1 MVQIYKNK
9 LDQISWNKTKIGRFF
24 PVRGWSWDEQLQLI
38 RFFLHLN
45 LSFYLFITSS
55 LFLSRIWNTRSLSL
69 FLHLDEQLFLT
80 FFLFQPTFL
89 SLSFLC
95 LKYSF
100 FLFLHL
106 SFFLLASLYISLFL
120 SPCFSL
126 HFSLFLSC
134 VWNTLGANGLNPIS
148 LNDDYKSSLSQ
159 DGAATSGQTTA
170 RSLTTNPVKM
180 AHLSWSIAK
189 GWNGS
194 SVSTK
199 SSFFESKW
207 AKPGLFYR

>member
-24 PVRGWSWDEQLQLI
+24 PVRGWSWDEHLQLI

-100 FLFLHL
+100 FLFI
-106 SFFLLASLYISLFL
+106 SSSLFL

-126 HFSLFLSC
+126 HFSLSFSLLLTTFLS
-134 VWNTLGANGLNPIS
+134 
-148 LNDDYKSSLSQ
+148 LSF
-159 DGAATSGQTTA
+159 
-170 RSLTTNPVKM
+170 LCLKY
-180 AHLSWSIAK
+180 SWCE
-189 GWNGS
+189 W
-194 SVSTK
+194 
-199 SSFFESKW
+199 FESNL
-207 AKPGLFYR
+207 AQRRL